1 LKEKIPFIS
10 SSHPANPNNILAE
23 MPLVVIRSMDVD
35 AIYLP
40 SCSTGGG
47 PFPPRQMPFG
57 EWWEEPIFSD
67 RQKTPLSRQALVLTL
82 RNQEGGAHYDD
93 EIKDTIFRALAYD
106 NAAG

>member
-1 LKEKIPFIS
+1 
-10 SSHPANPNNILAE
+10 
-23 MPLVVIRSMDVD
+23 
-35 AIYLP
+35 
-40 SCSTGGG
+40 
-47 PFPPRQMPFG
+47 MPFG

-67 RQKTPLSRQALVLTL
+67 RQKTPLSRKALVLTL